1 MAGKLNFI
9 AFLRKFKII
18 GIFEFV
24 YVFRSN
30 CKCFLEH
37 PAWFY
42 VSTSVNI
49 VNFFVLLSRRILQL
63 QNIIMDLQSKL
74 NHEAKEREVDQSAI
88 LTRYGVKD
96 SFYVSSTFM
105 FALVRAPLWGKSVLD
120 FSGNKIFQNFDH
132 SGQVF
137 AKIAKKSKIK

>member
-1 MAGKLNFI
+1 MNFI

-24 YVFRSN
+24 YVFRCN

-37 PAWFY
+37 PACFY
-42 VSTSVNI
+42 VSLPVNI

-105 FALVRAPLWGKSVLD
+105 FALARAPHWGKSVFH